1 MTSRDISTTCVSRAA
16 AASACRGPEDG
27 GRYSGAD
34 LTSDEAAEAAVA
46 EAAAAVRRTPPLIPL
61 CLSQLYVRAGKA
73 CEGAEFP
80 CWQTAVEGGVAA
92 AAAAPE
98 LWCINSCT
106 KSQFEPTLQAQLLIS
121 QYVITAVLGLR
132 EDAPHPA
139 RASSRRPRTAAITV
153 KSRVVLEGL
162 ALMWSIWMF
171 PAQCTSGV
179 AGRIWSSSLRL
190 SAQSHSLTDKS
201 AGEG

>member
-1 MTSRDISTTCVSRAA
+1 MTSRNRWKTC
-16 AASACRGPEDG
+16 ACRRQQLEHG
-27 GRYSGAD
+27 GRNSGAD
-34 LTSDEAAEAAVA
+34 LTSDEASEAAVA

-132 EDAPHPA
+132 EDAEHKKIY
-139 RASSRRPRTAAITV
+139 TQVI
-153 KSRVVLEGL
+153 
-162 ALMWSIWMF
+162 
-171 PAQCTSGV
+171 QCTTPIINAMNELPV
-179 AGRIWSSSLRL
+179 YYRYHIRVINTA
-190 SAQSHSLTDKS
+190 
-201 AGEG
+201 